1 MPLDIANV
9 VNLQITRAT
18 RVPSVAG
25 FSTIAIFSQEAPT
38 MFGADV
44 RVKTYNLSTAL
55 ADMATDGFST
65 DGVTYKAVQAVA
77 SQSPRPVNIRVIAQ
91 KADAAKRVEIE
102 ISLVAAGDYTITIDG
117 DPYTQTEADAS
128 RTQTAILSD
137 LATKIDAGPDKI
149 IVGGVAQDK
158 LTLYAAVGVDFSITV
173 SENMTLTET
182 SAVINAVGEI
192 NAARD
197 ENDDWYFLIETANDE
212 DQIKQM
218 AAHFETIQKLYFY
231 QTYDSDTLTK
241 APMGDTTTIAAFL
254 KNKSYDRTIGV
265 ATLTEDSFSEFK
277 SAAWTAN
284 RAVTQ
289 PGSTTWKFKSL
300 RGVSPDNFSTQ
311 VLTNIAGKNLN
322 SYVTL
327 GGTGINI
334 FQEGVVASGE
344 YIDIMR
350 GTDALTGRIQQLVL
364 TLLTTEGKVPFTD
377 AGIETVGLQVERA
390 LNEYVNYGL
399 LVGPEV
405 TDDNDESLGPQV
417 TVPTRS
423 QTSAS
428 DRAKRELTNVTFTA
442 NYAGA
447 VHKATI
453 MGTVSV

>member
-1 MPLDIANV
+1 MPLDIGNV
-9 VNLQITRAT
+9 VNLAITRAT

-25 FSTIAIFSQEAPT
+25 FSTIAIFSQEASS

-44 RVKTYNLSTAL
+44 KVKTYSVATAL
-55 ADMATDGFST
+55 TQMAADGFST
-65 DGVTYKAVQAVA
+65 DGATYKAVQAIA
-77 SQSPRPVNIRVIAQ
+77 SQSPRPINVRVISQ
-91 KADAAKRVEIE
+91 KPDAAKRVEIE

-117 DPYTQTEADAS
+117 DAYTQTEADAS

-182 SAVINAVGEI
+182 SAVINAVGEL

-212 DQIKQM
+212 DQIKLL
-218 AAHFETIQKLYFY
+218 AAHVETIKKLYFY
-231 QTYDSDTLTK
+231 QTYDSDALTK
-241 APMGDTTTIAAFL
+241 AAMGDTTTLPAFL
-254 KNKSYDRTIGV
+254 KGKSYDRTIGV
-265 ATLTEDSFSEFK
+265 ANLNEASFNEFK
-277 SAAWTAN
+277 SAAWAAN
-284 RAVTQ
+284 RGVFQ

-300 RGVSPDNFSTQ
+300 RGVSPDNFTTQ
-311 VLTNIAGKNLN
+311 VLTNLEGKNIN
-322 SYVTL
+322 SYVAL

-334 FQEGVVASGE
+334 FQEGIVASGE

-350 GTDALTGRIQQLVL
+350 GTDALTARIQQLVL

-417 TVPTRS
+417 TVPTRA

-428 DRAKRELTNVTFTA
+428 DRAKRQLNNVTFTA

-447 VHKATI
+447 VHRTTI